1 MSGGEKRLGP
11 DEAYPLGWDY
21 AWLAA
26 DAAGHVAIFTNAGQG
41 PIPTAV
47 LADRR
52 ASDRAELLI
61 KALPERSDCQMLVTL
76 PRPEDFIACVR
87 RGLFA
92 YDWQDCHR
100 DTGQSHRYELLARP
114 TAPVTVEELTGE
126 VVALIGRVR
135 FQSLRF
141 AESLA
146 IAVEDHVESRP
157 A

>member
-1 MSGGEKRLGP
+1 MEP
-11 DEAYPLGWDY
+11 DQQYPLGQDY
-21 AWLAA
+21 AWLAT

-41 PIPTAV
+41 PIPIAV

-52 ASDRAELLI
+52 ASDQAELPI
-61 KALPERSDCQMLVTL
+61 KALPERGDSHMLVTL
-76 PRPEDFIACVR
+76 PSPDDFVAFAR

-114 TAPVTVEELTGE
+114 AVPVMVEELAGE
-126 VVALIGRVR
+126 VAALIVRVR

-141 AESLA
+141 SESFA
-146 IAVEDHVESRP
+146 IAVDDQVESRR

>member
-1 MSGGEKRLGP
+1 MEP
-11 DEAYPLGWDY
+11 DEPYPLGQDY
-21 AWLAA
+21 AWLAT

-41 PIPTAV
+41 PIPIAV
-47 LADRR
+47 LADRQG
-52 ASDRAELLI
+52 SDQAESLI
-61 KALPERSDCQMLVTL
+61 EALPERGDSHMLVAL
-76 PRPEDFIACVR
+76 PSPDAFVAFAR

-114 TAPVTVEELTGE
+114 AVPVTAEELAGE
-126 VVALIGRVR
+126 VAALIGRVR

-141 AESLA
+141 ADSLA
-146 IAVEDHVESRP
+146 IAVDDHVESRQ